1 MHLVLLL
8 VAAVLAAV
16 GVAILRSGLPVD
28 DVPTAALFAAG
39 MATIVSAI
47 VVAALG
53 VIARE
58 LARISERLEIQP
70 LPLPQVASVGH
81 EDPIPRPIKS
91 TDPAAGAARPS
102 LLGWITRES
111 VPVPRAPPVV
121 SMHDTMPVDLAPLA
135 RVQEPVAPPP
145 RAEPLDPLPPR
156 SERPLSPSGLSN
168 GRFPDLPSGR
178 PADLPASTASRL
190 PELPPLPRRPESFGP
205 PPPLPKPVQVRPI
218 ERPVA
223 APLPSVQ
230 NTVYRSGVIDGMAY
244 TLFMDGS
251 IEAELP
257 DGTVKFASV
266 DDLQKYL
273 LGEGKAG

>member
-1 MHLVLLL
+1 MHLLLLL

-39 MATIVSAI
+39 MATIVGAC
-47 VVAALG
+47 VVAALAM
-53 VIARE
+53 VVRE
-58 LARISERLEIQP
+58 LMRISERLEIQP

-81 EDPIPRPIKS
+81 EDPIPRPIK
-91 TDPAAGAARPS
+91 TADPAAGAARPS
-102 LLGWITRES
+102 LLGWITRET
-111 VPVPRAPPVV
+111 VPVPRAPPVA
-121 SMHDTMPVDLAPLA
+121 SMNDTSPVDLAPLA

-145 RAEPLDPLPPR
+145 RAEPLATPLPR
-156 SERPLSPSGLSN
+156 SERPLSPSGLPN
-168 GRFPDLPSGR
+168 GRLSDLPSGR
-178 PADLPASTASRL
+178 LADLPASSASRF

-205 PPPLPKPVQVRPI
+205 PPPLPKSVPVRPI

-266 DDLQKYL
+266 DELQKFL
-273 LGEGKAG
+273 VDSGKAG